1 MEELIEVKF
10 SYVGEVRLDFPTLD
24 RAVVLDGRLKFIT
37 GRRLPERAY
46 MDASVVKALLR
57 GVPVS
62 NLDLRA
68 AYTSS
73 VRAST
78 LLFNAER
85 FATEDL
91 EMLYVVEVRVI
102 SKEGNQP
109 PCNWLFGWV
118 RYSEDT
124 ATVRIVLRDGRVII
138 LGMALP
144 KDILTFPKYCHVN
157 PELLEAL
164 SDDPQGGYLN
174 TGRIGDKIHFSHIC
188 LPHSPDKADKFVAN
202 RFGYSKT
209 RAILFASAKE
219 AEGKAHLAM
228 DFMKEE
234 TKGAGY
240 KQDTGKLDYNLLMRD
255 MAPQVEQIVK
265 VLHWGHHTKGYP
277 RNGFRTLP
285 DAEGRFMAAT
295 QRHLAAM
302 SKDALAKDEESGL
315 PHAIHVIANQ
325 LMMLAALEGEK

>member
-1 MEELIEVKF
+1 MSDTTEVHF
-10 SYVGEVRLDFPTLD
+10 RYAGEVRLDFPELD
-24 RAVVLDGRLKFIT
+24 LAVILKGRLKAEL
-37 GRRLPERAY
+37 GPRLPVRAY
-46 MDASVVKALLR
+46 MLKGDVWQLLHGKFQTNVAL
-57 GVPVS
+57 GH
-62 NLDLRA
+62 
-68 AYTSS
+68 AYGG
-73 VRAST
+73 AIQST
-78 LLFNAER
+78 TPYSPKFGTQAVEP
-85 FATEDL
+85 L
-91 EMLYVVEVRVI
+91 EIKEVRTL
-102 SKEGNQP
+102 SKECKHP
-109 PCNWLFGWV
+109 PDDWLFGWV
-118 RYSEDT
+118 CYSEDT

-164 SDDPQGGYLN
+164 SNDPQGGYLN
-174 TGRIGDKIHFSHIC
+174 TDRIGDKIHFSHIC
-188 LPHSPDKADKFVAN
+188 LPHSPAKADKFVAN

-228 DFMKEE
+228 DFMQEE

-240 KQDTGKLDYNLLMRD
+240 KQDAGKLDYNLLMRD

-325 LMMLAALEGEK
+325 LMMLAVLEGK